1 MIWLISSRDFP
12 LVSGTI
18 KIENISCKNIIKV
31 KKEKIGHGLV
41 LNIEIIDGPIKVI
54 TAANT
59 Q

>member
-12 LVSGTI
+12 LVSGNI
-18 KIENISCKNIIKV
+18 KIENISCKNIINV
-31 KKEKIGHGLV
+31 KKEKMGHGFV
-41 LNIEIIDGPIKVI
+41 LNISITDGPIKVI